1 MRWVWLNSISQRET
15 DRQTNRDRERD
26 RETERQRAFLGPFS
40 TWPWWVVAVTGDF
53 SLMMKGRTPRS
64 VIEDKVHPLS
74 LDKTLNP
81 KPTL

>member
-1 MRWVWLNSISQRET
+1 MAEF
-15 DRQTNRDRERD
+15 DFPERER
-26 RETERQRAFLGPFS
+26 ESIPWTLIS

-53 SLMMKGRTPRS
+53 SLMMKGKTPQS